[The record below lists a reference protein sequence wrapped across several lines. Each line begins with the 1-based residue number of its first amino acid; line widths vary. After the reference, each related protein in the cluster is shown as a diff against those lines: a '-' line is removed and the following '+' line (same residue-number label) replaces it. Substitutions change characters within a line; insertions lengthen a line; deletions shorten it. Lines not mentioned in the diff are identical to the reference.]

1 MPTTVDDKPDAQGVE
16 FELDT
21 FLTQF
26 AEQTTKAHADLTASL
41 GDSIGE
47 SVAAGIK
54 VALEGLPTPQDQGPQ
69 RVRAARFTV
78 VREAPV
84 YSLNQAHPGPS
95 LVRDA
100 YYAAT
105 THDHEALERLRKYR
119 TQTEEVAQIAQ
130 VKLASQM
137 LSASFATSTTV
148 TDPEVIP
155 PGYRPDLYVPQLAQE
170 RPLVSSASHGTIS
183 NATPFVVPVFTSIT
197 GGSADHVEGT
207 NPTDGTLAF
216 ASKTVS
222 PLGISGL
229 LKLTREIVDSSNPA
243 IDAIALQAMRESY
256 SQQTEGKVYTLLNGT
271 SGAGGVITGDFVP
284 SGAQAVTVAGGTDQQ
299 TLVKMLRERLAKYPF
314 NRFASPTRGHLGQG
328 ATVRLAT
335 AVDTTQR
342 PLFPSMGATNT
353 AGVGNSMTQGWNIDG
368 LGFVP
373 TWAMTGVAA
382 GDSQI
387 LFLNSSD
394 LWVWESPLLS
404 FRYEERS
411 GPALIELAM
420 FGYFGTH
427 LLRPVGLSGIRIT

>member
-1 MPTTVDDKPDAQGVE
+1 M
-16 FELDT
+16 
-21 FLTQF
+21 
-26 AEQTTKAHADLTASL
+26 
-41 GDSIGE
+41 
-47 SVAAGIK
+47 
-54 VALEGLPTPQDQGPQ
+54 
-69 RVRAARFTV
+69 
-78 VREAPV
+78 
-84 YSLNQAHPGPS
+84 AHPGPS

-100 YYAAT
+100 YYSAT
-105 THDHEALERLRKYR
+105 TQDQEAKERLRKYR
-119 TQTEEVAQIAQ
+119 QQTEEVA
-130 VKLASQM
+130 KLAQLRLSAQI
-137 LSASFATSTTV
+137 LSASFATATTV

-170 RPLVSSASHGTIS
+170 RPLVSSASHGTIG

-197 GGSADHVEGT
+197 TGSADHVEGT

-216 ASKTVS
+216 SSKTVS

-243 IDAIALQAMRESY
+243 IDQIALQAMREAY
-256 SQQTEGKVYTLLNGT
+256 SQQTETKVYTLLNGT

-314 NRFASPTRGHLGQG
+314 NRFASPSRGHLGQG

-342 PLFPSMGATNT
+342 PLFPSIGATNA

-387 LFLNSSD
+387 LFLNSTD

-420 FGYFGTH
+420 FGYFGAH